1 MKINVFLIPV
11 LLLAVVTAGCGQ
23 GSQAQGEADPPS
35 AAPRKVTNVEVQVV
49 AKESLRQTFT
59 LPGVLEAWEDLRL
72 AAELNGPV
80 KWIGPHEGDRV
91 HKGEQILRIDPET
104 VTADLERDQAEYEKV
119 SRNFE
124 RIKELLADKIVSEK
138 EYDEARSACDVA
150 RAELRRSEVECEKS
164 TLRSPVDGV
173 LDELLIDRGEYV
185 SIGTPVAVVVDVD
198 RLKALVEVPEKD
210 VPYLRDGEKV
220 NVLPATIDGR
230 AQARSGEI
238 IHVAF
243 RADPETRTYLA
254 KIAVDN
260 RNGGL
265 RPGMIL
271 RVEFVRR
278 TLEQVVSVPLYA
290 VVDRNGQKAVFVEE
304 AGVAHLRPVKTGAVI
319 GDRVV
324 IDEGVS
330 AGERLIIRGQHL
342 VGDGTAVSIVEG

>member
-1 MKINVFLIPV
+1 MKIHVFLIPV
-11 LLLAVVTAGCGQ
+11 LLFAAFTAGCGK
-23 GSQAQGEADPPS
+23 GSQAQPGADPSPE
-35 AAPRKVTNVEVQVV
+35 APRKVTHVEVQVV
-49 AKESLRQTFT
+49 AKENLRQTFT

-72 AAELNGPV
+72 AAELDGPV
-80 KWIGPHEGDRV
+80 KWIGPSEGDRV
-91 HKGEQILRIDPET
+91 RRGEEILRIDPET
-104 VTADLERDQAEYEKV
+104 VTANLAREQAEYDKV

-150 RAELRRSEVECEKS
+150 RAELRRTEVECEKS
-164 TLRSPVDGV
+164 TLSSPVDGV
-173 LDELLIDRGEYV
+173 LDELLVDRGEYV
-185 SIGTPVAVVVDVD
+185 SVGTPVAVVVDVD

-210 VPYLRDGEKV
+210 VPYLRVGEKV
-220 NVLPATIDGR
+220 KVLPAIIDGT

-238 IHVAF
+238 IHVSF

-260 RNGGL
+260 SSGGL

-278 TLEQVVSVPLYA
+278 TFEQVVSVPLYA
-290 VVDRNGQKAVFVEE
+290 VIERNGQKAVFVEE
-304 AGVAHLRPVKTGAVI
+304 AGVARLRPVETGTVI

-324 IDEGVS
+324 VEKGIS
-330 AGERLIIRGQHL
+330 AGERLIVKGQHL
-342 VGDGTAVSIVEG
+342 VGDGAAVSVVEG